1 MLNFDTAAVAMVE
14 PGSLTGFLQAALGR
28 YVHMPL
34 EQLSHCGLH
43 SGLRAPRDTS
53 FRQSG

>member
-28 YVHMPL
+28 YVYMPL
-34 EQLSHCGLH
+34 EQLSHCGWH
-43 SGLRAPRDTS
+43 SGLRAPHHAI
-53 FRQSG
+53 FCQSG